1 MYKLTKTRKLRISE
15 AKELNIDINFDNIS
29 TREIFNYI
37 KNKKLE
43 LESNVEEQS
52 SSSDT
57 DSSSDSFFDQIVQGN
72 NAQNVGENAE
82 ENTEKN
88 IDTILDQTLTDWD
101 ISDNQ
106 NVIKDEMFYTDKDLL
121 SKFKLEDLKE
131 YLSKNFF
138 TIEKKINIDNLKTFY
153 NNIKG
158 LCSIHFENCVI
169 LECVRETASRLR
181 IRFNTFISSDTGK
194 VYSNSYS
201 NNYNCSFPKDIRE
214 EGRLYLINNDNI
226 VLNNRNKPFYSIKKW
241 NEIGVIY
248 YDTVLINLIRYIKL
262 YKKLQDKIEH
272 DDIIKN
278 NFKTDE
284 CCVCLSTNPEVIF
297 VPCAHLCSC
306 MECGQQLSKCPLCRR
321 QITNRININ

>member
-1 MYKLTKTRKLRISE
+1 MYKLTKTRELRINE

-29 TREIFNYI
+29 TKGIFNII

-43 LESNVEEQS
+43 LENNVEEQS
-52 SSSDT
+52 PSSESDSGSDT
-57 DSSSDSFFDQIVQGN
+57 FFEQVIE
-72 NAQNVGENAE
+72 QNVEQ
-82 ENTEKN
+82 N
-88 IDTILDQTLTDWD
+88 IDETIDTTTD
-101 ISDNQ
+101 IIE
-106 NVIKDEMFYTDKDLL
+106 VIKDEMFYTDKDLL

-284 CCVCLSTNPEVIF
+284 CCICLSTNPDVIF
-297 VPCAHLCSC
+297 VPCAHLCAC
-306 MECGQQLSKCPLCRR
+306 MECAQQLSKCPLCRR

>member
-1 MYKLTKTRKLRISE
+1 MYKLTKIRKLRISE
-15 AKELNIDINFDNIS
+15 ANELNIDINFDNIS
-29 TREIFNYI
+29 TRGIFNII
-37 KNKKLE
+37 KCKKLE
-43 LESNVEEQS
+43 LLESNVEEQDV
-52 SSSDT
+52 SSDT

-72 NAQNVGENAE
+72 NAQNAGQNIE
-82 ENTEKN
+82 ED

-106 NVIKDEMFYTDKDLL
+106 NVIKDEMFYTDTDLL
-121 SKFKLEDLKE
+121 NKFKLEDLKE

-158 LCSIHFENCVI
+158 ICSINFENCVI

-201 NNYNCSFPKDIRE
+201 NDYNCSFPKDIRE
-214 EGRLYLINNDNI
+214 EGRLFLINNDNI

-284 CCVCLSTNPEVIF
+284 CCVCLSTNSDVIF

-306 MECGQQLSKCPLCRR
+306 SECGNQVSKCPLCRR
-321 QITNRININ
+321 NITNRININ

>member
-1 MYKLTKTRKLRISE
+1 MYKLTKIRKLRISE
-15 AKELNIDINFDNIS
+15 ANELNIDINFDNIS
-29 TREIFNYI
+29 TRGIFNII
-37 KNKKLE
+37 KCKKLE
-43 LESNVEEQS
+43 LLESNVEEQS

-57 DSSSDSFFDQIVQGN
+57 DSSSDLFFDQIVHGN
-72 NAQNVGENAE
+72 NAQNTE
-82 ENTEKN
+82 EN

-106 NVIKDEMFYTDKDLL
+106 NVIKDEMFYTDTDLL
-121 SKFKLEDLKE
+121 NKFKLEDLKE

-138 TIEKKINIDNLKTFY
+138 TIEKKININNLKTFY
-153 NNIKG
+153 NNIKRI
-158 LCSIHFENCVI
+158 CSINFENCVI
-169 LECVRETASRLR
+169 LECVKETASRLR

-262 YKKLQDKIEH
+262 YKKLQEKIEH

-284 CCVCLSTNPEVIF
+284 CCICLSTNPEVIF

>member
-1 MYKLTKTRKLRISE
+1 MYKLTKTRELRINE
-15 AKELNIDINFDNIS
+15 AKELNIDIDFDNIS
-29 TREIFNYI
+29 TKGIFNII

-43 LESNVEEQS
+43 LENNVEEQS
-52 SSSDT
+52 PSSESDSGSDT
-57 DSSSDSFFDQIVQGN
+57 FFEQVIE
-72 NAQNVGENAE
+72 QNVEQNVEQNIE
-82 ENTEKN
+82 ETV
-88 IDTILDQTLTDWD
+88 DTTTD
-101 ISDNQ
+101 IIE
-106 NVIKDEMFYTDKDLL
+106 VIKDEMFYTDKDLL

-158 LCSIHFENCVI
+158 ICSINFENCVI

-321 QITNRININ
+321 KITNRININ